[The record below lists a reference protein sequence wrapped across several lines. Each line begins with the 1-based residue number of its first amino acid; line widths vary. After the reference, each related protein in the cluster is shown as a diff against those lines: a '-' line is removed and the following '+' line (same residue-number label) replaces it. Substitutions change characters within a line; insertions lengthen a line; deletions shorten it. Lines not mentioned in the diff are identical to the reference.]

1 LQASSFAAVG
11 DQIDADAGQL
21 SAITVVS
28 GTFGDQ
34 CLTIQCRLPA
44 SFHGQADQ

>member
-21 SAITVVS
+21 SAITVV
-28 GTFGDQ
+28 
-34 CLTIQCRLPA
+34 
-44 SFHGQADQ
+44 QALSAISA